1 LTGFESTE
9 LLESF
14 DRNPWEFQQTF
25 ETPLENL
32 QPFVE
37 AIVSASKDM
46 RMGSLAID
54 QVVFEPKTLI
64 EMFTN
69 YSIQLPCR
77 HGLCLA
83 AVGQQEIEELL
94 RTVLSEW
101 IDFLFIP
108 EPPSFAIYADHD
120 EYTTFYAHDR
130 IRLDR
135 MVRVLSD
142 RGFKLV
148 TNYNRTF

>member
-1 LTGFESTE
+1 MIGSESTE

-64 EMFTN
+64 AILTDN
-69 YSIQLPCR
+69 SISLPSKR
-77 HGLCLA
+77 GLCLA
-83 AVGQQEIEELL
+83 AVGPQEIEELL
-94 RTVLSEW
+94 MTVLSEW

-108 EPPSFAIYADHD
+108 GPPSFAIYADHD

-130 IRLDR
+130 ISLDR
-135 MVRVLSD
+135 MARVLSD
-142 RGFKLV
+142 RGFKQV
-148 TNYNRTF
+148 TNYERSF